1 MVYAKVIQ
9 NMRVLIVEQ
18 DHALYARLL
27 REMAPGLEV
36 VTSGDSA
43 ELSKLAAECPVWLGQ
58 PDLLATLLRQGH
70 GPAWVQSTWAGITPL
85 LVDGLPRGYR
95 LTRAVGIF
103 GQVMAEYVLTYML
116 GHEREVLARVLSQ
129 VERKWDGRLGR
140 SLEGRRVLIVGTGD
154 IGQQVAEFLLPFG
167 VTLYGVASQARVQAP
182 FVEVAG
188 LDELGRLVGEV
199 DYVVNLLPDT
209 PATHDLY
216 NAALF
221 ARFNPQALFINAGRG
236 VSVVDAD
243 LVEALKLGHLAGAVI
258 DVCRQEPLPQR
269 HPFWTAWGLLLT
281 GHSSAPTSPTAMVR
295 LFVENLRA
303 YEAGQALRGEVD
315 FERGY

>member
-1 MVYAKVIQ
+1 
-9 NMRVLIVEQ
+9 MRVLIAEQ

-27 REMAPGLEV
+27 REAAPDLEV
-36 VTSGDSA
+36 LTSGDSA
-43 ELSKLAAECPVWLGQ
+43 ELADQAAQCPVWLGQ

-70 GPAWVQSTWAGITPL
+70 QPQWLQSTWAGITPL
-85 LVDGLPRGYR
+85 LADGLQRDYR

-116 GHEREVLARVLSQ
+116 GHEREVMARLVSQ
-129 VERKWDGRLGR
+129 VERKWDDRPGR

-154 IGQQVAEFLLPFG
+154 IGQRVAEFLLPFG
-167 VTLYGVASQARVQAP
+167 VKLYGIASQAREQAP
-182 FVEVAG
+182 FIEVAAMS
-188 LDELGRLVGEV
+188 ELGRLVGEV

-209 PATHDLY
+209 PTTHDLY
-216 NAALF
+216 DAALF
-221 ARFNPQALFINAGRG
+221 ARFNPEALFINAGRG
-236 VSVVDAD
+236 VAVVDGD

-258 DVCRQEPLPQR
+258 DVCRQEPLPAR

-303 YEAGQALRGEVD
+303 YQADEELRGEVD
-315 FERGY
+315 FQRGY